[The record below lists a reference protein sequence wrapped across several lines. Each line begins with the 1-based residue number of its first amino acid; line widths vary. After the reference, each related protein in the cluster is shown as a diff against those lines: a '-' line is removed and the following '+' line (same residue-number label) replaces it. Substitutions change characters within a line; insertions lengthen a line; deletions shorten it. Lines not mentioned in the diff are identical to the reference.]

1 MHDGHHDHGA
11 APGGDAKERILE
23 AEKLLEY
30 MLHHNEHHAE
40 ELSQI
45 AARLAA
51 LGKDQAAAAIT
62 QAGEDFA
69 RGNQKLSAALAALKE

>member
-11 APGGDAKERILE
+11 AHQEGEALE

-45 AARLAA
+45 AARLTA
-51 LGKDQAAAAIT
+51 LGKDKEAAAIT
-62 QAGEDFA
+62 LACEDFA

>member
-11 APGGDAKERILE
+11 APGGDAFE

-40 ELSQI
+40 ELGQI
-45 AARLAA
+45 AARLTA
-51 LGKDQAAAAIT
+51 LGKNKAAAAIA

-69 RGNQKLSAALAALKE
+69 KGNQKLSAALAALKE